1 MTDVPAPAARTGAG
15 RWLIAATVVV
25 IALSIA
31 LQEREKEVAHVKQ
44 VAADEREETQ
54 RLQAEITQQEALI
67 DGLRRKDPYVVE
79 LVARDR
85 LNYVGKDEIAPPP
98 LPAIDKARATGTK

>member
-1 MTDVPAPAARTGAG
+1 MSMSLARGP
-15 RWLIAATVVV
+15 LVVV
-25 IALSIA
+25 HAVFATLVVIGLSIA

-44 VAADEREETQ
+44 IAQQEREETQ
-54 RLQAEITQQEALI
+54 RLQADIAQQEALI

-85 LNYVGKDEIAPPP
+85 LNFAGKDEIAPPP
-98 LPAIDKARATGTK
+98 LPAIDKPRVTGTK